1 LSFATLSLLLISTLP
16 ANNISYLR
24 DVLPRLA
31 LMAVGMGLVMAPA
44 TESIMGSLP
53 RAKAGVGSAMNDTTR
68 QVGGALGVAVV
79 GSVMLSVYG
88 GRVGDAIANAHL
100 PVTSDV
106 ASQARQNLSVA
117 LGIARDP
124 HVPAGVSARLV
135 TQINEAFVSGMHRGV
150 LFAAAATFIGAIVV
164 FRFLPAHG
172 KDAEQLPES
181 TSPDE
186 IVEDLVTEPA

>member
-1 LSFATLSLLLISTLP
+1 MLVVAPMSARLTERIGTKRVVGAGLTFATISLVLISTLP
-16 ANNISYLR
+16 STNISYLT

-88 GRVGDAIANAHL
+88 GRVANAIKL
-100 PVTSDV
+100 RTC
-106 ASQARQNLSVA
+106 R
-117 LGIARDP
+117 
-124 HVPAGVSARLV
+124 
-135 TQINEAFVSGMHRGV
+135 
-150 LFAAAATFIGAIVV
+150 
-164 FRFLPAHG
+164 
-172 KDAEQLPES
+172 
-181 TSPDE
+181 
-186 IVEDLVTEPA
+186 